1 MDNVAKN
8 IKGLREL
15 SGWSQRELAERLGVT
30 RSAVSL
36 YESGRAYPKMTILEK
51 MAFVFGVSVADL
63 VYDGEPR
70 YYLGDYV
77 TKDEYD
83 LVRCFRSMSPRFR
96 SDLLSLARSMADSGQ
111 AKNSSVSEVV

>member
-1 MDNVAKN
+1 MDTVGAN
-8 IKGLREL
+8 IRGLREL
-15 SGWSQRELAERLGVT
+15 SGWSQRELAEKLGVT

-70 YYLGDYV
+70 FYAGDL
-77 TKDEYD
+77 TNAEYD
-83 LVRCFRSMSPRFR
+83 LIACYRSMSPRFR
-96 SDLLSLARSMADSGQ
+96 AALMETARAMSDDGQ
-111 AKNSSVSEVV
+111 AKNNDVSRVG